1 MTKVKERPKKKANKK
16 RSEKSNKINKIR
28 QHIVQVTLLSLIIF
42 AVIFCTYQII
52 KLAINPTESFLIEQ
66 GTISQSESVTGYVIR
81 EEKVIKTPE
90 NQNKLVQIKNEGER
104 ASVGEEVFRY
114 EATNEEELNEKIKNL
129 NKQIQVAMES
139 QAEVFSSDIK
149 ALDKQIE
156 NKING
161 IQNNNNIQ
169 EIKEYKTDINGYIT
183 KKAKISGELS
193 PAGSYISNLINE
205 KIKIE
210 NQLKDNSQYEKASI
224 GGVVSYRVDGLEDT
238 LTFQS
243 LDGINKKM
251 LESLGLITGQIV
263 TTSDKEGK
271 IINNFECYIA
281 VSTKTEE
288 AKKAE
293 VGKKLKIKLATNQEI
308 PATIEYIKDDND
320 SKLIVLK
327 ITQGVEYLT
336 NYRKISLDIVWWEQR
351 GLRIPNSSIIYE
363 NGLSYVIRNKAGN
376 LSKILIKVVKEN
388 DKYSI
393 ITNYKVEELK
403 NMGYSVEE
411 INNIK
416 KINIYD
422 EILADPDIERISREL
437 N

>member
-104 ASVGEEVFRY
+104 VSVGEEVFRY

-169 EIKEYKTDINGYIT
+169 QIKEYKTDINGYIT

-210 NQLKDNSQYEKASI
+210 NQLKDNSQYEKATI

-336 NYRKISLDIVWWEQR
+336 NYRKISLDIVWWEQQ